1 MGAWLADFCTLGR
14 LGLALFLVIIGMEA
28 REPAQAV
35 RRIALGLL
43 VGWTADILDGA
54 LARRSSCPTRLS
66 RWDFPLD
73 MAMVAGSVVG
83 LTMAGLLPLG
93 LTVGYFALGSLVLLR
108 YPSKA
113 TAMAIACPAVFAPF
127 VLASRWAP
135 DAFHWAV
142 FWAVAMLVWQWR
154 RFEEVVLEFVD
165 TFPGGTLKPLGT
177 IWRRWRSLRQPT
189 SAT

>member
-1 MGAWLADFCTLGR
+1 MAAWLADFCTAGR
-14 LGLALFLVIIGMEA
+14 LGLAVLLVVLGMEA

-54 LARRSSCPTRLS
+54 LARWSSCPTRLS

-73 MAMVAGSVVG
+73 MAMVTGSVVG
-83 LTMAGLLPLG
+83 LTAAGLLPLG
-93 LTVGYFALGSLVLLR
+93 LTIGYFAFGSLVLLR

-127 VLASRWAP
+127 VLASQWAADVFRWALL
-135 DAFHWAV
+135 WA
-142 FWAVAMLVWQWR
+142 AGMLVWQWR

-165 TFPGGTLKPLGT
+165 TFPGGHLKPLGT
-177 IWRRWRSLRQPT
+177 AWRRWRSLRQST